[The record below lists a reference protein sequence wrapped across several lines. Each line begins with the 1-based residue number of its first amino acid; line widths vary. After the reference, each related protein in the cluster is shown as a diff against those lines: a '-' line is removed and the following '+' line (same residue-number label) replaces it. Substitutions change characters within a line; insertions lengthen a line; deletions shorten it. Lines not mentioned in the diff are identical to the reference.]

1 MPKLTE
7 SDVLKIAKE
16 EKIQTI
22 FLQITDILGTTK
34 NVAIPLSQLEKA
46 LNGEIQFDGSSIEG
60 FVRINESDMN
70 LKPDPSTFVI
80 LPWHNGNGVRTARLI
95 CDVYNP
101 DGTPFAGDPRYVLK
115 RVMAEAAELGYTM
128 NVGPEPEFYLF
139 ERDEKGRPTTITND
153 QASYFDLA
161 PIDLGEHA
169 RQDMVLA
176 LEQMGFEV
184 EASHHEVGPG
194 QHEIDFKY
202 ADALTTADNIATFR
216 NVVRMIAK
224 EHNLHATFMPKPI
237 YGIPGSGMHCHTS
250 LFKDGVNIF
259 YDPKGKYELS
269 TTALNFLAGLMEHAR
284 GFTAITNPL
293 VNSYKRLV
301 TGYEAP
307 VYIAWSLRN
316 RSPLIRVPARRGVG
330 TRLELR
336 SPDPSCNPYLAMAVI
351 LKAGLDGVKRGLTPP
366 EPVNTNI
373 YDLTEEE
380 RLEMGIPSLPANL
393 GEALECLKK
402 DDVIKEALGDHVFKR
417 FIDAKQIEWNLYRTQ
432 VHQWELDQYLNLF

>member
-16 EKIQTI
+16 EKIETI

-34 NVAIPLSQLEKA
+34 NVAIPFSQLEKA

-139 ERDEKGRPTTITND
+139 ERDEKGRPTTITMD

-216 NVVRMIAK
+216 YVVRIIAK

-250 LFKDGVNIF
+250 LFKDGVNTF

-269 TTALNFLAGLMEHAR
+269 TTALSFLAGLMEHAR